1 MYNKLFDKTK
11 QDDMR
16 AYCLNTLAPLG
27 TEKIFTK
34 GSDITM
40 TAASNVA
47 IVTKGKIKVLLYNSK
62 GTEKLLYFLAPGE
75 ILGESEF
82 FVGNDFPSIVK
93 AVEDSTLSII
103 ESSALENH
111 ILNNPESYNYF
122 IHSVTRKYR
131 IALSQMQ
138 DMLFTNSKGKVANT
152 IYRLSIQSSVKL
164 DQGILIDIPLTHQD
178 LANLIG
184 CSRITITRA
193 LNDLKSDGII
203 DIIRKKIVIKNMDAL
218 EKLLDD

>member
-16 AYCLNTLAPLG
+16 SYFLNTLALLG
-27 TEKIFTK
+27 TEKHFSK

-40 TAASNVA
+40 SATTNVA

-62 GTEKLLYFLAPGE
+62 GIEKLLYFLAPGE

-103 ESSALENH
+103 DSSTLQNH

-152 IYRLSIQSSVKL
+152 IYRLAIQSSIKTT
-164 DQGILIDIPLTHQD
+164 DGILIDTPLTHQD
-178 LANLIG
+178 FANLIG

-193 LNDLKSDGII
+193 LNDLKNDGII
-203 DIIRKKIVIKNMDAL
+203 DTIQKKIIIKDVKAL